1 MTKEEIEFIQKNMTS
16 GHVTHDEL
24 PDAVPEGETIPFV
37 AVPNMPNGRSF
48 SIDEIR
54 EVLRVNKE
62 KESNDQTQKR

>member
-24 PDAVPEGETIPFV
+24 PDAVPEGETIPFA

-62 KESNDQTQKR
+62 KESNDQNQKR

>member
-37 AVPNMPNGRSF
+37 DVPNMPNGRSF
-48 SIDEIR
+48 SIDEILEAIR
-54 EVLRVNKE
+54 CKKDQEG
-62 KESNDQTQKR
+62 NDPGKKR

>member
-62 KESNDQTQKR
+62 KESNDQNQKR